1 MEYNIIYR
9 SSVKRSAVATMV
21 EDVAG
26 HQRCVHGVSEEVRE
40 HTVSL
45 RVSDGEHQET
55 NSSVRKDDV
64 KGRDSM
70 SFADVQRRAIE
81 PRALSAPPDTP

>member
-9 SSVKRSAVATMV
+9 SCVRRSAVATVV

-26 HQRCVHGVSEEVRE
+26 HRRCVHGASEEVRE

-45 RVSDGEHQET
+45 RISDGEHQET
-55 NSSVRKDDV
+55 NSSVRNDDV
-64 KGRDSM
+64 NNMDSIP
-70 SFADVQRRAIE
+70 FADFRQRAIE
-81 PRALSAPPDTP
+81 PEDLSAAPETP